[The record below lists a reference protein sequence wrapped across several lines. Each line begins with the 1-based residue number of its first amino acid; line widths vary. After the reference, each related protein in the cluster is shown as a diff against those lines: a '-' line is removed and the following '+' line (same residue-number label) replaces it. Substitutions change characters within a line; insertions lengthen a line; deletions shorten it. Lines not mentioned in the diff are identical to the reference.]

1 MKLVIALVSLSVTVM
16 VAMIYLAVDQ
26 EFKLHDLKARIVE
39 SYAEV
44 RMKEESIATLKMN
57 EKAMRTELVSVNN
70 KVDELKKRKEE
81 SVKSAQDLAA
91 ALQTCTTDTDNVQKK
106 KASTGEAIV
115 KVKADH
121 GVAKTNAEGEIQKL
135 KKQILDRD
143 KAICVFANTTN
154 EEARKLCGIP
164 EAPIQS

>member
-1 MKLVIALVSLSVTVM
+1 MKLVIVLVGLSVTVM

-44 RMKEESIATLKMN
+44 RMKEESIVELKTKD
-57 EKAMRTELVSVNN
+57 KAMRSELVSVNT

-81 SVKSAQDLAA
+81 SVQSAQDLTK
-91 ALQTCTTDTDNVQKK
+91 ALQTCTTDMDNVQKK

-121 GVAKTNAEGEIQKL
+121 EVAKNNAEGDIQKL

-143 KAICVFANTTN
+143 NAICVFANTTIV
-154 EEARKLCGIP
+154 EARKLCGIP
-164 EAPIQS
+164 EAPQQS